1 MRAPVITHKLILD
14 RRFVELVRVEKE
26 LPATPS
32 KTARI
37 PDRLNLLIVCIQLL
51 AIAACVW
58 ASAHVSSWWALVLL
72 AVVFGAVMNSVYS
85 IIHEAEHGML
95 FSNRRWNEFAGSA
108 MALFFPAPFH
118 LIRQGHLGHHLRNRS
133 DDEAFD
139 FYFEGDHKLWKILV
153 LYGILTGLYWVVVI
167 LSNVV
172 FLVLPFREDKK
183 YWHVDQASTAF
194 MESLNPAYRNIIR
207 LECAAAIALHVAL
220 VWGLGIP
227 VINYLVMYAGFGF
240 MWSAMQ
246 YVHHY
251 GTERHVTRGARNLWI
266 WGPLD
271 LFWLNHNWHLT
282 HHQHPAVPWIYLPH
296 TDAEGDTRRGFL
308 LTAYLKMWRGP
319 RPAPDR
325 VENRHAGK
333 IIP

>member
-1 MRAPVITHKLILD
+1 MKTDTAK
-14 RRFVELVRVEKE
+14 
-26 LPATPS
+26 PS
-32 KTARI
+32 GEI
-37 PDRLNLLIVCIQLL
+37 PNRLNLAIVVAQLL
-51 AIAACVW
+51 AIAACIG
-58 ASAHVSSWWALVLL
+58 AAARSGGGWALALL
-72 AVVFGAVMNSVYS
+72 ALIFGVVMNSVYS
-85 IIHEAEHGML
+85 IIHEGEHGML
-95 FSNRRWNEFAGSA
+95 FSHRRWNDLAGSF

-153 LYGILTGLYWVVVI
+153 LYGILTGLYYVVVA

-194 MESLNPAYRNIIR
+194 MESLNPRYRLLIR
-207 LECAAAIALHVAL
+207 LECAAAVALHGCI
-220 VWGLGIP
+220 VWLLAIP
-227 VINYLVMYAGFGF
+227 VWHYAAMYAGFGL

-266 WGPLD
+266 WQPLD
-271 LFWLNHNWHLT
+271 LVWLNHNWHLT
-282 HHQHPAVPWIYLPH
+282 HHTHPSVPWVHLPG
-296 TDAEGDTRRGFL
+296 TGVEGNAARGFL
-308 LTAYLKMWRGP
+308 PAAYLKMWRGP
-319 RPAPDR
+319 RLARDR
-325 VENRHAGK
+325 VPNQHAGK
-333 IIP
+333 VIS